1 MTLHPAIF
9 LDKDGT
15 LVPDIPYNV
24 QPGRIQLVRGAAVV
38 LPQLVR
44 AGYQLIVIS
53 NQSGVAR
60 GKFPESALGSVE
72 RRLRALLHDIGVPL
86 AGFYYCP
93 HHPEGSVAPY
103 AVDCDC
109 RKPAPGLLLQAAREL
124 DIAIERS
131 WMIGDILNDVE
142 AAHRA
147 GCRAALL
154 LNGGETMWDLSPPR
168 VPDIMAPDLESAAN
182 RILSLSR
189 LQSEVE
195 WTLGEVESQ
204 PC

>member
-1 MTLHPAIF
+1 MTQHPAIF

-24 QPGRIQLVRGAAVV
+24 QPDRIELVRGAATA
-38 LPQLVR
+38 LQRLDR
-44 AGYQLIVIS
+44 AGYRLIVIS

-60 GKFPESALGSVE
+60 GMFVESALGSVE
-72 RRLRALLHDIGVPL
+72 RRLRALLHDIAVPL

-109 RKPAPGLLLQAAREL
+109 RKPAPGLLLRAARDL

-168 VPDIMAPDLESAAN
+168 MPDVMAPDLESAAN
-182 RILSLSR
+182 RILSIGCR
-189 LQSEVE
+189 
-195 WTLGEVESQ
+195 Q
-204 PC
+204 PQTEHALASS